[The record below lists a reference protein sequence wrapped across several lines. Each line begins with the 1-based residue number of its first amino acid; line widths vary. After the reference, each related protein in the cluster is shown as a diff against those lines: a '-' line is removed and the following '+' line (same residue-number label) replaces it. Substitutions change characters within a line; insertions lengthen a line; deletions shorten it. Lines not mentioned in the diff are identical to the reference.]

1 MNFRAIPGAENG
13 KIHVQAGG
21 LNATLEVKF
30 GLIHDWAAGVI
41 VPSTTVEKVLAVLQ
55 DYGKYKSVYA
65 PEVTDSRLLS
75 RSGDH
80 WRAYLR
86 LYKRKVL
93 TVTLDTEYDV
103 EYKALGDGRWAVL
116 SRSTK
121 MTEVEDGKP
130 LTEGTGYGFLWRLNS
145 YWLIEPRGDG
155 VYMECRSISL
165 SRDIPPGL
173 GWAIKPMV
181 SSLPRESL
189 KHTLEATARAL
200 K

>member
-1 MNFRAIPGAENG
+1 MPDAENG
-13 KIHVQAGG
+13 RMHVRAGG
-21 LNATLEVKF
+21 PNATTEVKY

-41 VPSTTVEKVLAVLQ
+41 VPSATVEKVLAVLQ
-55 DYGKYKSVYA
+55 DYGNYKTVYA

-80 WRAYLR
+80 WHPYLR

-93 TVTLDTEYDV
+93 IAILDTNYDV
-103 EYKALGDGRWAVL
+103 EYRALGNGRWAVL

-121 MTEVEDGKP
+121 MTEVENGKA
-130 LTEGTGYGFLWRLNS
+130 LAEGTGYGFLWRLNS

-165 SRDIPPGL
+165 SRDIPAGL

-181 SSLPRESL
+181 ISLPRESL
-189 KHTLEATARAL
+189 KHTLNSTAGAL